1 MASEAVTSDPEDSS
15 RLDTLGFICN
25 RMSRFQEARKHL
37 EHALA
42 SQGID
47 NPDILE
53 HLGDTYSK
61 LGDAAK
67 AKTMWRNALQKREA
81 AALKL
86 RQPALIERL
95 QQKLAAQPN

>member
-1 MASEAVTSDPEDSS
+1 MANVKTLPNLQDLRSPPPAQTLPSEA
-15 RLDTLGFICN
+15 
-25 RMSRFQEARKHL
+25 

-42 SQGID
+42 SQGIN

-67 AKTMWRNALQKREA
+67 AQTMWRNALQKREA

-86 RQPALIERL
+86 RQPAIIERL

>member
-1 MASEAVTSDPEDSS
+1 MASEAVISDPEDSN
-15 RLDTLGFICN
+15 RLDTLWFICN
-25 RMSRFQEARKHL
+25 RTSRFQEARKHL

-42 SQGID
+42 SQGIN
-47 NPDILE
+47 NPAILE
-53 HLGDTYSK
+53 HLGDRYSK

-67 AKTMWRNALQKREA
+67 AETMWRNVLEKRDA

-86 RQPALIERL
+86 RQPAIIERL